1 MDVDGLLESWLL
13 ALRAERKSAHTLKTY
28 AGGVRAYVG
37 WCAEKNLP
45 PELTRRQVG
54 AWVADQLDGG
64 SEATTAR
71 SRLTGV
77 RRFSAWLA
85 EEGELDADDLLGIR
99 PPKLDEKVINPLNED
114 DIRALVAACKG
125 NEFRD
130 RRDDAVLRLMLET
143 GLRAGEATHLHVSD
157 VDLVA
162 GIATVRRGKG
172 FKGRK
177 VSFGPQTA
185 RSIDRYLRARKTHP
199 RAARPD
205 LWPELWLGERG
216 QGFGYSALWKQL
228 QYRAGLAGIGP
239 VNPHRLRHSFASR
252 WLEAGGSE
260 GGLMS
265 QAGWARRDMLDRYSR
280 STAAARSA
288 EEAKKLGLGD
298 L

>member
-1 MDVDGLLESWLL
+1 MDLDELVESWLL

-28 AGGVRAYVG
+28 AAGVRSYLA
-37 WCAEKNLP
+37 WCDEQGSAPNLSKQ
-45 PELTRRQVG
+45 QVG
-54 AWVADQLDGG
+54 AWVVEQLDGG

-85 EEGELDADDLLGIR
+85 EEGEIGADGLLGIR
-99 PPKLDEKVINPLNED
+99 PPKLDEKVIHPLTDE

-125 NEFRD
+125 QEFRD
-130 RRDDAVLRLMLET
+130 KRDDAVLRLMLET
-143 GLRAGEATHLHVSD
+143 GLRAGEATHLHVDD

-172 FKGRK
+172 FKGRT
-177 VSFGPQTA
+177 VSFGSQTA
-185 RSIDRYLRARKTHP
+185 RSLDRYLRARKTHP
-199 RAARPD
+199 RADR
-205 LWPELWLGERG
+205 PELWLGERG

-228 QYRAGLAGIGP
+228 QYRATKAGIGP

-252 WLEAGGSE
+252 WLERGGSE